1 MFDLETG
8 TAPADIADV
17 CCNEGKAELIFPKE
31 INDTQRTQSVTATS
45 TASSGKHGTVHHA
58 F

>member
-17 CCNEGKAELIFPKE
+17 CCTEGKAELFFPEE
-31 INDTQRTQSVTATS
+31 INDTKRTQSVTATS
-45 TASSGKHGTVHHA
+45 TASSGKHGTAQHG